1 MSFFGNNSKLSKYL
15 EFLWAMIEREFKAR
29 YKRALFGFLWV
40 IINPLLQMIIIGTI
54 FSFFIKIPNYFLF
67 LFSGLLP
74 WSFFSLS
81 FSKATSSY
89 ISERLLLKKAKF
101 PKEFIPAS
109 IILSN
114 FLHLIV
120 SLGLFIIVL
129 LFFGLLNPTNLL
141 LLIPGLIWL
150 VIFTL
155 GISFFTAVLQVRFR
169 DINFI
174 TQTLL
179 VLWFYSTPI
188 LYSINQIPERLNVIF
203 RLNPLTSVFEIFH
216 CALVNQCEINSQ
228 ILIINLLMTL
238 LVVIIGFCTFKALNK
253 YLVDW
258 L

>member
-1 MSFFGNNSKLSKYL
+1 MT
-15 EFLWAMIEREFKAR
+15 EREFKAR

-40 IINPLLQMIIIGTI
+40 ILNPLLQMIIIGII
-54 FSFFIKIPNYFLF
+54 FSFFIKIPNYLLF

-81 FSKATSSY
+81 LSKATSSFV
-89 ISERLLLKKAKF
+89 SERLLLKKAKF

-120 SLGLFIIVL
+120 SLGLLVIVL
-129 LFFGLLNPTNLL
+129 IFIGLPGLSNLF

-150 VIFTL
+150 LIFTL

-169 DINFI
+169 DVNFI

-188 LYSINQIPERLNVIF
+188 LYSIDLIPKRLNGIF
-203 RLNPLTSVFEIFH
+203 YMNPLTSVFEMFH
-216 CALVNQCEINSQ
+216 CALANQCEINSQ
-228 ILIINLLMTL
+228 ILTLNLLTTL
-238 LVVIIGFCTFKALNK
+238 LVIIVGFYTFKALSK

>member
-1 MSFFGNNSKLSKYL
+1 MLLLKNYSKPRKYL
-15 EFLWAMIEREFKAR
+15 EFLWAMIERDFKAR

-101 PKEFIPAS
+101 PKELIPTS
-109 IILSN
+109 IILAN
-114 FLHLIV
+114 FLHLII
-120 SLGLFIIVL
+120 SLGLFTIVL
-129 LFFGLLNPTNLL
+129 LLFGLLNPTNLL
-141 LLIPGLIWL
+141 LLIPGLMWL

-155 GISFFTAVLQVRFR
+155 GVSFMTAVLQVRFR
-169 DINFI
+169 DVNFI

-188 LYSINQIPERLNVIF
+188 LYSVSQIPERLNVIF

-228 ILIINLLMTL
+228 TLIINLLITL
-238 LVVIIGFCTFKALNK
+238 LVVIIGLCTYKALNK